1 MASTLAAIH
10 DLAEHPR
17 FLRTVTPAMVKA
29 AVAVGAEV
37 NDQTQRGLARHA
49 LSVNVLRNPGA
60 WAPSFAW
67 AVAANPV
74 ITLDSSDGDVEFTV
88 NSVWDAVA
96 GADPVTP
103 AP

>member
-1 MASTLAAIH
+1 MATAAQDIA

-17 FLRTVTPAMVKA
+17 FLRTVTAMMVKA

-37 NDQTQRGLARHA
+37 NDQSQRSLARHA
-49 LSVNVLRNPGA
+49 LSVNAIRDRDNYA
-60 WAPSFAW
+60 EAFAW
-67 AVAANPV
+67 AAAVNPV
-74 ITLDSSDGDVEFTV
+74 ITLESSDSDVEFTV

-96 GADPVTP
+96 GADPI